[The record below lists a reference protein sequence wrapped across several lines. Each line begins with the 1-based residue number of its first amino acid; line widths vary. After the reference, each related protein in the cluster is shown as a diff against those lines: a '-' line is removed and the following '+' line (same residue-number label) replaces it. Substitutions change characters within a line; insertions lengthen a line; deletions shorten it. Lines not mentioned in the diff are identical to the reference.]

1 MANYVDNEWLY
12 QEFKS
17 WKDHLKENPNHP
29 MPNSIG
35 SAIMKIANGFTNYWR
50 FSRYTDTWKEL
61 MVGDAVETCLKYC
74 KNFDTDRYTNPHA
87 YITMICARAFI
98 ARIRHSKKEEA
109 AKYKY
114 FLEHVHDA
122 EDEDMAKLVD
132 LAFYNDMMTKAND
145 FEANLKKTKAKKP
158 KQPVGL
164 SFLEDD
170 EDDTE

>member
-1 MANYVDNEWLY
+1 MADYVNNEELY
-12 QEFKS
+12 QAFVA
-17 WKDHLKENPNHP
+17 WKEKLKENPSER
-29 MPNSIG
+29 MPEFIG
-35 SAIMKIANGFTNYWR
+35 SSIMKIAYGFTNYWR

-61 MVGDAVETCLKYC
+61 MIGDAVETCLKYC
-74 KNFDTDRYTNPHA
+74 KNFDTERYTNPHA
-87 YITMICARAFI
+87 YITMICARSFI

-132 LAFYNDMMTKAND
+132 LSFYNDMMTKAND
-145 FEANLKKTKAKKP
+145 FEATMKNQKAKKP
-158 KQPVGL
+158 KQLGGL

-170 EDDTE
+170 DGADE